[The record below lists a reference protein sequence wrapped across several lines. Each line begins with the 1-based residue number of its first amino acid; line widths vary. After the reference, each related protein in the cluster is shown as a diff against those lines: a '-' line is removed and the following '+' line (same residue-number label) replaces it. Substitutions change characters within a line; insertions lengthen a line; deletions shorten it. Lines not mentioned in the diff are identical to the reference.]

1 MKSMLQRSEQ
11 RTVLQVSHADLT
23 ALLGAF
29 CFILSAIEYMLP
41 KPLPFMR
48 LGIANLPILLAVD
61 LLPFP
66 WFLTLAV
73 VKVIGMSVISG
84 TLFSFVAL
92 FSLLGTFSAAL
103 VMWAARKAG
112 GKWITQIGVSIL
124 GAITS
129 NAIQIF
135 VARYVV
141 FGEVAWLIAPLFVLT
156 GLVTGTA
163 LGIFAAHFAE
173 TSQWYAYASG
183 MHLGGYTPSVP
194 EIGAETPKP
203 AAARQKKQKKGE
215 KRAQRRQRF
224 ESMFTPWQLALA
236 GAAVALVFLFER
248 RLAVKTAFFIF
259 FILATYY
266 AGKRFSLLTT
276 LLVSAGI
283 VVTNLLIP
291 SGRVLA
297 RLGPLT
303 VTEFALTEGLLKAL
317 TFEGL
322 MFLSKASIMQGL
334 TIPGK
339 LGSII
344 SSAFLYYDRIIEY
357 KGKVRPATLSGDI
370 DAMMFAVW
378 RKEFGTGSAQAR
390 SSSEAAAPAHTSLIG
405 TAILILCVVLALVF
419 SILL

>member
-1 MKSMLQRSEQ
+1 MMKISIRPKILDIAIFLLSVIAVVFISISVYATQGNTLYVHISGATGEWIESLDKDQKLQIPGPLGITYVHIENHSVRIEDSPCDNKLCIAMGRSVRQTSGWPACRTRFLSELKAVPERMKSMLQRSEQ

-203 AAARQKKQKKGE
+203 AAARQKKQK
-215 KRAQRRQRF
+215 RR
-224 ESMFTPWQLALA
+224 
-236 GAAVALVFLFER
+236 
-248 RLAVKTAFFIF
+248 
-259 FILATYY
+259 
-266 AGKRFSLLTT
+266 
-276 LLVSAGI
+276 
-283 VVTNLLIP
+283 
-291 SGRVLA
+291 
-297 RLGPLT
+297 
-303 VTEFALTEGLLKAL
+303 KA
-317 TFEGL
+317 
-322 MFLSKASIMQGL
+322 
-334 TIPGK
+334 
-339 LGSII
+339 
-344 SSAFLYYDRIIEY
+344 
-357 KGKVRPATLSGDI
+357 
-370 DAMMFAVW
+370 
-378 RKEFGTGSAQAR
+378 
-390 SSSEAAAPAHTSLIG
+390 G
-405 TAILILCVVLALVF
+405 TASPAF
-419 SILL
+419 